1 MRLIR
6 LTIALAFL
14 KVSNALFHAGS
25 CILAD
30 AKGER
35 AGAIPVRHPAEWIL
49 LSSIAGMF
57 ICGLWIAL
65 TWRAW
70 Q

>member
-14 KVSNALFHAGS
+14 KASNALFHAGS
-25 CILAD
+25 RILAD
-30 AKGER
+30 AKAER
-35 AGAIPVRHPAEWIL
+35 PAAIPARHPAEWIL

-57 ICGLWIAL
+57 ICGLWIMM

>member
-14 KVSNALFHAGS
+14 EAANALFRAGRR
-25 CILAD
+25 ILAD
-30 AKGER
+30 AKTER
-35 AGAIPVRHPAEWIL
+35 AAIVPARYPADWIL

-57 ICGLWIAL
+57 ICGLWIMM
-65 TWRAW
+65 TWRAAG
-70 Q
+70 